1 VIAAGTISW
10 VGFYRGGLHPA
21 LALVPILPF
30 MPHARRDPGLFV
42 PSEQPLHDA
51 LSEFERWWETP
62 VEFILFMFALT
73 NAGVP
78 INGAGTPTWIVLAA
92 LIAGKPAG
100 IVAAT
105 WLAERFG
112 FRRADGLTWKHVLVL
127 GITAGIGFTVALF
140 FTTAA
145 FPPGDTLDEAK
156 LGALLSVSAGLLAMV
171 TGRIMGIRQRPGP
184 PPADR

>member
-1 VIAAGTISW
+1 
-10 VGFYRGGLHPA
+10 
-21 LALVPILPF
+21 
-30 MPHARRDPGLFV
+30 V

-127 GITAGIGFTVALF
+127 GITAG
-140 FTTAA
+140 
-145 FPPGDTLDEAK
+145 
-156 LGALLSVSAGLLAMV
+156 SVSPSRCFSRRRPSRRV
-171 TGRIMGIRQRPGP
+171 TRSTRPSWAPCSACRRGCSRWS
-184 PPADR
+184 PAE